1 MKLNKILMATA
12 VVFAAVAFTGCIKE
26 VFPKESAITE
36 SQLGESN
43 VGVESMLKSI
53 PSAMASTYAY
63 GYGHSDFGYH
73 SIGVHKD
80 AHAMLIVPCV
90 MVERGGNPMYSWP
103 ASPAYGYGM
112 STNGSYTHYL
122 WYNYYPFIKKANDVI
137 AVIDSETED
146 KAMQQYLGIARAFR
160 ALFYL
165 DMVGYYD
172 SLPSYAPEIP
182 GYNDDVKKIEGLIV
196 PIVTEA
202 TTEDEAKKNPRAK
215 REDMFKFIFEDLK
228 FAEESLADFE
238 TTTPVYPELPAIYGM
253 YARAYMWLGQFEE
266 GIYSNIAVQEDDKTV
281 YPYELVLTGEAAY
294 KKAMYYAEESIKL
307 ANVPVMTREQWSSTT
322 TGFNTVVPAWIWSTM
337 MSSDTVLN
345 NLLAFVAHMSPEASY
360 GYGPHAG
367 HGVSK
372 NMYDRLSDTDI
383 RKKLIAGPDKTY
395 DQFQRYTT
403 MPRDE
408 WEAFVW
414 KAPYVNFKFRP
425 NQGERVDYMLAN
437 AISLPIMR
445 IEEMYFI
452 AMEAKALTG
461 DLAGAKKDLKA
472 FMDNRA
478 DIYNAEIYSDAV
490 TLVEEIIFQKSIE
503 FWGEGPVLFDMK
515 RLNMG
520 VNTVNQN
527 YPADLLFETPGT
539 MPILEDD
546 GQTYQRLPW
555 WNTPIPSSETA
566 VNTETKDT
574 AGPDPSRGVKSQDS
588 I

>member
-1 MKLNKILMATA
+1 MKLNKILMAAA
-12 VVFAAVAFTGCIKE
+12 VVFAATAFTSCIKD
-26 VFPKESAITE
+26 VLPKESTITE
-36 SQLGESN
+36 AQLGTSD

-73 SIGVHKD
+73 SVGIHKD
-80 AHAMLIVPCV
+80 ASAMTLVTCV
-90 MVERGGNPMYSWP
+90 QVERGGNPLYSWP
-103 ASPAYGYGM
+103 SSPAYGYGM
-112 STNGSYTHYL
+112 STNGSYTHYI

-137 AVIDSETED
+137 GVIDPETED
-146 KAMQQYLGIARAFR
+146 ETMSQYLGIAKTFR

-172 SLPSYAPEIP
+172 NLRAYAPALNA
-182 GYNDDVKKIEGLIV
+182 YNENVDKVEGRIV
-196 PIVTEA
+196 PIVTES
-202 TTEDEAKKNPRAK
+202 TTEDEAKNNKRAM

-228 FAEESLADFE
+228 DAEKRLEKFE
-238 TTTPVYPELPAIYGM
+238 TVTPVYPELPAIYGL

-266 GIYSNIAVQEDDKTV
+266 GRYSNKEGYED
-281 YPYELVLTGEAAY
+281 VLTGEAAY
-294 KKAMYYAEESIKL
+294 KKALYYANLAIEK
-307 ANVPVMTREQWSSTT
+307 ANVPVMSREEWSSVT
-322 TGFNTVVPAWIWSTM
+322 TGFNTVVPSWIWATT

-367 HGVSK
+367 HGVPK

-395 DQFQRYTT
+395 DLFQRYTS
-403 MPRDE
+403 MPKDE
-408 WEAFVW
+408 WEELAYR
-414 KAPYVNFKFRP
+414 APYVNFKFRP

-437 AISLPIMR
+437 AVSLPIMR

-461 DLAGAKKDLKA
+461 DVAGAKEDLWTLMSKRS
-472 FMDNRA
+472 DNYGA
-478 DIYNAEIYSDAV
+478 PAGVDPV
-490 TLVEEIIFQKSIE
+490 TIVEEIIFQKSVE
-503 FWGEGPVLFDMK
+503 FWGEGVILFDMK

-520 VNTVNQN
+520 VKTTGQN
-527 YPADLLFETPGT
+527 YPADMLFETPSC
-539 MPILEDD
+539 MPSLVDD
-546 GQTYQRLPW
+546 GQNYNRLSW
-555 WNTPIPSSETA
+555 WNLPIPAGETA
-566 VNTETKDT
+566 VNTATKDE
-574 AGPDPSRGVKSQDS
+574 AGPDPSRGVRSQDA

>member
-12 VVFAAVAFTGCIKE
+12 VVFSAVAFTGCIKE

-73 SIGVHKD
+73 SIGLHKD
-80 AHAMLIVPCV
+80 AHAMTLLTCV
-90 MVERGGNPMYSWP
+90 MVERGGNPLYSWP
-103 ASPAYGYGM
+103 SSPAYGYGM

-122 WYNYYPFIKKANDVI
+122 WYNYYPYIKKANDVI
-137 AVIDSETED
+137 AVIDPDTTDET
-146 KAMQQYLGIARAFR
+146 MQQYLGIAKAFR

-172 SLPSYAPEIP
+172 SLPAYQTELPSYNE
-182 GYNDDVKKIEGLIV
+182 DVKKVEGLIV

-202 TTEDEAKKNPRAK
+202 TTEEEAKKNPRAK

-228 FAEESLADFE
+228 VAETNLAKFK
-238 TTTPVYPELPAIYGM
+238 TTTPVYPELPAIYGL
-253 YARAYMWLGQFEE
+253 YARAYMWLGQFAE
-266 GIYSNIAVQEDDKTV
+266 GRYSNIEGYED
-281 YPYELVLTGEAAY
+281 VLTGAAAYDKAKWYAEKSIEAAG
-294 KKAMYYAEESIKL
+294 
-307 ANVPVMTREQWSSTT
+307 VDVMTRDQWSNTT
-322 TGFNTVVPAWIWSTM
+322 TGFNTVVPAWLWSTV

-360 GYGPHAG
+360 GYGPHAA

-372 NMYDRLSDTDI
+372 SMYDRLSDTDI

-395 DQFQRYTT
+395 AQFQRYTT
-403 MPRDE
+403 MPEGE
-408 WEAFVW
+408 WTDLTW

-452 AMEAKALTG
+452 AMEAKAILNDITG
-461 DLAGAKKDLKA
+461 AQKDLKD

-478 DIYNAEIYSDAV
+478 DIYNADIYTTRES
-490 TLVEEIIFQKSIE
+490 LVEEIIFQKSVE
-503 FWGEGPVLFDMK
+503 FWGEGAILFDMK

-520 VNTVNQN
+520 VNTINQN
-527 YPADLLFETPGT
+527 YPADMLFETPGT
-539 MPILEDD
+539 TPILEDD
-546 GQTYQRLPW
+546 GQTYHRLTW
-555 WNTPIPSSETA
+555 WNMPIPSSETA

-574 AGPDPSRGVKSQDS
+574 AGPDPSRGIKSQDS